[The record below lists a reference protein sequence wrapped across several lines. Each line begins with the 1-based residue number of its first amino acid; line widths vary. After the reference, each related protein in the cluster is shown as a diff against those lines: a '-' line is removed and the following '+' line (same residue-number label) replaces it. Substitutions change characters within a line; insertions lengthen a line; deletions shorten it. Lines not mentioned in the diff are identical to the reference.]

1 MKTSSAGPEY
11 VASNEPLWK
20 RVKWMEVII
29 IGYTPLVW
37 LYGIMYVPLQTKTL
51 IAAVVYY
58 YLTGLAITAGYH
70 RLWSH
75 RAYQAKLPYRLFW
88 AILSAGAMQW
98 DIYWWCLR
106 HRAHHRWT
114 DTDDDPYSAKKGL
127 FFSHIGWLIF
137 KNNIKALKK
146 IDMSDL
152 LADPVVVWQRKY
164 YKVLATIMGFIFPT
178 LVAGIGWG
186 DWIGG
191 YVYVACA
198 RLVVVQQSTFCV
210 NSLAHYLGEAKFDD
224 KRTPRDHFF
233 TALATMGEGYHNF
246 HHEFPQD
253 YRNAIKYYQYDPT
266 KWIIK
271 VLSFFGVTYDLKTF
285 PSNEIQ
291 KGVLHMKE
299 KVITEQK
306 KALNWGRP
314 LEDLPR
320 WTRDEF
326 YDVENFLDDH
336 PGGRGFLK
344 SNFGRDAS
352 KSFNGAVYDHS
363 NAARNLM
370 AQFRVAVMNSGDDSG
385 IGIPTKKDD

>member
-1 MKTSSAGPEY
+1 MSPANTSLTGPEY
-11 VASNEPLWK
+11 VASDEPLWK
-20 RVKWMEVII
+20 RVKWLELFLFVS
-29 IGYTPLVW
+29 TPFVW
-37 LYGIMYVPLQTKTL
+37 LLGILYVPLQTKTL
-51 IAAVVYY
+51 IAAVLYY

-75 RAYQAKLPYRLFW
+75 GAYQANLSYRLFW

-98 DIYWWCLR
+98 DIYWWCIR

-114 DTDDDPYSAKKGL
+114 DTNDDPYCAKKGL

-137 KNNIKALKK
+137 KNDIKALKK

-164 YKVLATIMGFIFPT
+164 YMPLAGFMGFIFPT

-191 YVYVACA
+191 FVYVACA

-253 YRNAIKYYQYDPT
+253 
-266 KWIIK
+266 
-271 VLSFFGVTYDLKTF
+271 LKTF
-285 PSNEIQ
+285 PSNEIE

-299 KVITEQK
+299 KVIAEKKKTLDWGKPLTE
-306 KALNWGRP
+306 
-314 LEDLPR
+314 LPT

-326 YDVENFLDDH
+326 KSQTQDTPTLMIIDGVVYDVATFLDEH

-344 SNFGRDAS
+344 SAIGRDAS

-370 AQFRVAVMNSGDDSG
+370 AQFRVAVIIADDDSG
-385 IGIPTKKDD
+385 IDMALKKDN